1 MIVTLSSY
9 IMVKI
14 NQNGGVSCRMKH
26 VSMQIDLFVEGRPGQ
41 LGVRHL
47 DNSVTLGLNQYE
59 MPLLTLQT

>member
-1 MIVTLSSY
+1 
-9 IMVKI
+9 MVKI